1 MMRVLKLRQSNK
13 HASQFW
19 KSWASRLSTDKA
31 PTQPC
36 DYRSAAAGAKS
47 RALDPDTGMH

>member
-1 MMRVLKLRQSNK
+1 MMRLLKLRQSNK

-31 PTQPC
+31 LTQPC

-47 RALDPDTGMH
+47 RACTDIRP